1 MSESELPRSLRLSE
15 CIGAVFKNA
24 TDTLMYV
31 GYPQCRRIA
40 PVHDD
45 VISEHRGVSGREC
58 STAGL
63 RVVDDRSDFVI
74 GSSR

>member
-1 MSESELPRSLRLSE
+1 MSESSPPRSLRLSE
-15 CIGAVFKNA
+15 CIGAVFRNT

-31 GYPQCRRIA
+31 GCPQCRHVAR
-40 PVHDD
+40 VHDG
-45 VISEHRGVSGREC
+45 VIGAHGGVSGRDC

-74 GSSR
+74 GAR

>member
-15 CIGAVFKNA
+15 CIGAVFRNT

-31 GYPQCRRIA
+31 GGPQCRRVA
-40 PVHDD
+40 PVHKD
-45 VISEHRGVSGREC
+45 VIGEHVGLSGYGC
-58 STAGL
+58 PAAGL

-74 GSSR
+74 GGGR